1 MSIKNDTNKS
11 VDKAMK
17 VKSSY
22 SPAVRI
28 ACWTLAIIMTI
39 SVVVAAVAFTVTI

>member
-1 MSIKNDTNKS
+1 MNVKKDTNKS
-11 VDKAMK
+11 VNKAMRI
-17 VKSSY
+17 KSSY

-39 SVVVAAVAFTVTI
+39 SVVVAAVVFAI

>member
-1 MSIKNDTNKS
+1 MSIKKDTNKS
-11 VDKAMK
+11 VNKAMR

-39 SVVVAAVAFTVTI
+39 SVVVAAVVFAI

>member
-1 MSIKNDTNKS
+1 MDIKKDTNKS
-11 VDKAMK
+11 VNKAMR

-39 SVVVAAVAFTVTI
+39 SVVVAAVVFAI